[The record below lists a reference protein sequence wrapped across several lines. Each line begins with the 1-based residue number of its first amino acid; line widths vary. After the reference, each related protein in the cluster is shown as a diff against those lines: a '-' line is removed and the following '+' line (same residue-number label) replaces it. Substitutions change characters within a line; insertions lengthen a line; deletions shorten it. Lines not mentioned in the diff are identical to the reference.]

1 MIDPSK
7 LQYFTT
13 ASWLR
18 GYASGL
24 DEDRHRALIH
34 KMYQA
39 ADLLDTVWLE
49 HVKQT
54 EQEEQMK

>member
-1 MIDPSK
+1 MTDATV

-24 DEDRHRALIH
+24 DAEAHEALAH
-34 KMYQA
+34 KLNHA
-39 ADLLDTVWLE
+39 ADLLELVYKYSIEDE
-49 HVKQT
+49 GKNDD
-54 EQEEQMK
+54 

>member
-24 DEDRHRALIH
+24 DEDKHRALIH

-39 ADLLDTVWLE
+39 ADLLDTVWLD
-49 HVKQT
+49 HIK
-54 EQEEQMK
+54 QEEQMK